1 MRQWIYSSMRN
12 CTPMSLSSTH
22 SPFRLLFVL
31 FSALTIVGCS
41 STGYKKA
48 EGTASKITQSRT
60 ELTNASRQIDTTLN
74 SLTSLISAD
83 STNADVLFKQ
93 FSTNITAIET
103 QAAKVRKTIDS
114 MNTQGAAYF
123 AAWEQDSALFQNPDL
138 KAQAD
143 KRRIELQKDYAQ
155 INAYLEATGEAYRP
169 FDKNLRDVER
179 FLSND
184 LTPAGRASI
193 SAPLQRITTEGRV
206 TQKAIDN
213 AIRVM
218 DEVAAKFIP

>member
-1 MRQWIYSSMRN
+1 MTISSIY
-12 CTPMSLSSTH
+12 
-22 SPFRLLFVL
+22 SPFRLLFIL
-31 FSALTIVGCS
+31 FSALTLVACS
-41 STGYKKA
+41 TTGYKKA
-48 EGTASKITQSRT
+48 EGTASKITQTRT

-83 STNADVLFKQ
+83 STNADALFKQ
-93 FSTNITAIET
+93 FSTNIDAIEA
-103 QAAKVRKTIDS
+103 QATKVRKTVDS
-114 MNTQGAAYF
+114 MHAQGAEYF

-143 KRRIELQKDYAQ
+143 KRRLELQNDYAQ
-155 INAYLEATGEAYRP
+155 INAYLKATAEAYQP
-169 FDKNLRDVER
+169 FDKDLRDVER

-193 SAPLQRITTEGRV
+193 SAPLQRITTEGHV

-213 AIRVM
+213 AISVM
-218 DEVAAKFIP
+218 DQVAAKFKP

>member
-1 MRQWIYSSMRN
+1 MRN
-12 CTPMSLSSTH
+12 CTPMSLSSTR
-22 SPFRLLFVL
+22 SPFRLLFIM

-48 EGTASKITQSRT
+48 EGTASKIAQTRT

-83 STNADVLFKQ
+83 STNADALFKQ

-103 QAAKVRKTIDS
+103 QAAKVRKTVDS
-114 MNTQGAAYF
+114 MHAQGAAYF

-143 KRRIELQKDYAQ
+143 KRRLELQNDYAQ
-155 INAYLEATGEAYRP
+155 INAYLKATGEAYQP
-169 FDKNLRDVER
+169 FDKDLRDVER

-218 DEVAAKFIP
+218 DQVAAKFKP